1 MRALFDTNIV
11 LDVFLERAPFVG
23 EAKLLW
29 QQIDDGK
36 LTGFLPASV
45 LTDIFYIIRKL
56 AGQQKAA
63 EAVRIC
69 LDTFAMVPVNTEI
82 IQKAIGMTGT
92 DFEDN
97 VQIACAE
104 HEQLDAIITRDKAGF
119 KYSSVQ
125 AFTAGELLAQLGN
138 IAS

>member
-11 LDVFLERAPFVG
+11 LDAFLERAPFV
-23 EAKLLW
+23 ADARLLW

-36 LTGFLPASV
+36 LTAFLPASV
-45 LTDIFYIIRKL
+45 LTDIYYIIRRQ

-69 LDTFAMVPVNTEI
+69 LDTFAIVPVDTGI
-82 IQKAIGMTGT
+82 VQKAIGLAGT

-104 HEQLDAIITRDKAGF
+104 HELLDAIITRDKAGF
-119 KYSSVQ
+119 KESAVD
-125 AFTAGELLAQLGN
+125 ALTPTEALAQLGV
-138 IAS
+138 ITS